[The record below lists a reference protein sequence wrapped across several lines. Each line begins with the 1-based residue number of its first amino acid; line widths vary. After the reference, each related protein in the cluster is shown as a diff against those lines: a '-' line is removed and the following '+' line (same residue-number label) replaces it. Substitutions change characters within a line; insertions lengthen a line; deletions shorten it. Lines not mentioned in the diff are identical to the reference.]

1 MLAAGLKLE
10 VVIMCPGWGSC
21 FQEKIF
27 KVASYLKDTGHAVIR
42 QINTISNP
50 VQVSD
55 SQRKPNG

>member
-10 VVIMCPGWGSC
+10 VIIMCPSWGSC
-21 FQEKIF
+21 FQETIF
-27 KVASYLKDTGHAVIR
+27 KVASYLKDTGMIR

-55 SQRKPNG
+55 S